1 MGRLLFS
8 FCPNCSSFPAESV
21 KSQDHRVI
29 IRVNYWITVKLPKY
43 NHITAIIL
51 YCPIWVGWQYD
62 RTWIGEP
69 KKNTLVFIFE
79 PDLIFYDIFRIIFN
93 RVLCTSRGFS
103 HIIWV
108 TVMFLLHRR
117 VFWVRNLWM
126 MIFVPSVWCI
136 IRSLWWGSH
145 WKKIVV
151 GLIWVNYFYWPSRP
165 WPTTFWARGKM
176 VEMPIYTLIKH
187 LNAVSTGFIAD
198 SQDEI

>member
-1 MGRLLFS
+1 M
-8 FCPNCSSFPAESV
+8 
-21 KSQDHRVI
+21 
-29 IRVNYWITVKLPKY
+29 T
-43 NHITAIIL
+43 
-51 YCPIWVGWQYD
+51 
-62 RTWIGEP
+62 EP
-69 KKNTLVFIFE
+69 GSANQKNTSVFIFE

-165 WPTTFWARGKM
+165 WPTTFLVKGKM
-176 VEMPIYTLIKH
+176 VQMSIYTLIKR
-187 LNAVSTGFIAD
+187 LNAVSTGFIAEFHGMRSSFNLILHKPSILLCVIVCCSEYD
-198 SQDEI
+198 FNPYWNVLFW